1 MPEKTLYSNSWYRV
15 ADLRPIV
22 RNHAEIHRHDY
33 RGEAWYVVQDHS
45 SGRFHRFTEKAY
57 LVIGLMNGERTLQ
70 EIWEAACEKLG
81 EDMPTQDE
89 VIALLSQLH
98 QADILQ
104 SDISPDMG
112 NLHRRQQKDRHSRFW
127 NALRSPLAL
136 RLPLLDPDR
145 FLERTMGMARPFFSL
160 PAALAALGIVAWAA
174 VLAFT
179 SWRELTQNLADRILL
194 LENVLAFWL
203 IYPAVKVFHEFGH
216 AYAVKRWGGEV
227 HEMGVMFIVFMPIP
241 YVDAS
246 AASAFRSRWK
256 RIVVGAS
263 GIAVELVIASLA
275 MILWVKLEAG
285 AVRAAAFNTMI
296 IAGVS
301 TLFFNGNPLLK
312 FDAYYVLSDLLEIPN
327 LGTRS
332 NRYLGYLFQRYLI
345 RSEEAEFPLSD
356 RREAVWLFLYGVAS
370 FFYRIYITLQ
380 IAFFVAARFFFVGI
394 LIALWA
400 VGGLLILPLARV
412 TRLILSRRE
421 LYRLRGRI
429 LALGLV
435 AAGGLGFLVAAI
447 SLPSFTTAE
456 GVLWPGDQA
465 QIRTGAK
472 GFVREILAAP
482 GSRVRQ
488 GQPLI
493 RCENNDLLSQ
503 VRVLEAE
510 RRESVA
516 RHRVAFVKDRN
527 EERIFR
533 EEIARID
540 VALAKAREE
549 LAALTVRSPGGGV
562 FLLPQAENLPGRFL
576 KRGEALGFVVD
587 YARVHVRVVIPQ
599 ADVDRVRSNVRSVR
613 IRLAEALSAEIP
625 SAVLREVPAASS
637 DLPSPALSLQGGGS
651 IALDPRGGKAQSFE
665 NFFHFDLRAPAAA
678 GERIGER
685 VYVRFEHDPESLAR
699 RWYRTVR
706 HLFLR
711 TFDV

>member
-1 MPEKTLYSNSWYRV
+1 MSERTLYSNSWYRV
-15 ADLRPIV
+15 ADLRPFV

-33 RGEAWYVVQDHS
+33 RGEVWYVVQDHS

-70 EIWEAACEKLG
+70 EIWETACEKLG

-104 SDISPDMG
+104 SNISPDMD
-112 NLHRRQQKDRHSRFW
+112 NLHRRQQKDRHARFS
-127 NALRSPLAL
+127 NAIRSPLAL
-136 RLPLLDPDR
+136 RLPLFDPDR
-145 FLERTMGMARPFFSL
+145 FLERTMGMARLFLNMPV
-160 PAALAALGIVAWAA
+160 ALAALAIVVWAV

-179 SWRELTQNLADRILL
+179 SWRELTENLADRILVM
-194 LENVLAFWL
+194 ENVLAFWL

-263 GIAVELVIASLA
+263 GIAIELVIASLA
-275 MILWVKLEAG
+275 MILWTRLEAG
-285 AVRAAAFNTMI
+285 AARAIAFNTMM

-301 TLFFNGNPLLK
+301 TLLFNGNPLLK

-345 RSEEAEFPLSD
+345 RSREAEFPLSD
-356 RREAVWLFLYGVAS
+356 AGEAVWLFLYGIAS
-370 FFYRIYITLQ
+370 FCYRIYITLQ
-380 IAFFVAARFFFVGI
+380 IALFVASRFFFVGI

-400 VGGLLILPLARV
+400 VGGLLILPLVRV
-412 TRLILSRRE
+412 VRVILSHRE

-429 LALGLV
+429 LALGLG
-435 AAGGLGFLVAAI
+435 AGGVLLFLAAAV
-447 SLPSFTTAE
+447 SFPSFTTAE
-456 GVLWPGDQA
+456 GIIWPGDQA
-465 QIRTGAK
+465 QVRTGAE
-472 GFVREILAAP
+472 GFVREIAATP
-482 GSRVRQ
+482 GSRVKQ

-493 RCENNDLLSQ
+493 RCENADLLSQ
-503 VRVLEAE
+503 VRLLEAE
-510 RRESVA
+510 RKEVVA

-533 EEIARID
+533 EELARIE

-549 LAALTVRSPGGGV
+549 LAALTVRSSEEGV
-562 FLLPQAENLPGRFL
+562 FLLPQAENLAGRFV
-576 KRGEALGFVVD
+576 KRGEALGLVVD
-587 YARVHVRVVIPQ
+587 YAKVYVRVVIPQ
-599 ADVDRVRSNVRSVR
+599 SDVDRVRTNVRSVR
-613 IRLAEALSAEIP
+613 LRLAEALSTEVP
-625 SAVLREVPAASS
+625 SEVVREVPAASS
-637 DLPSPALSLQGGGS
+637 DLPSLALSLQGGGS
-651 IALDPRGGKAQSFE
+651 IALDPRSSKAQSFE
-665 NFFHFDLRAPAAA
+665 NFFHFDLRVPAPAGA
-678 GERIGER
+678 RIGER

-699 RWYRTVR
+699 RSYRTLR